1 MIRNTQ
7 LESRSHIAFNGITS
21 MQQKHTRTKSKGET
35 ETTTTNQ
42 KPQPQIRNRKSE
54 DTVTDWKTQ
63 CIQKINRAIRHTTT
77 RVHVAFVDTPCGD
90 GELNTTPV
98 GVKVVF
104 SLAFPIF
111 HCDFWY
117 VVVFS
122 DLWLWFLFRRFDLRF
137 FVVYSDLSR
146 CFLFCYCNL
155 NWQTFVFP
163 IRLCDLPQG
172 PPYFCI

>member
-1 MIRNTQ
+1 
-7 LESRSHIAFNGITS
+7 

-42 KPQPQIRNRKSE
+42 KPQIRRHSDRLKN
-54 DTVTDWKTQ
+54 TMHT
-63 CIQKINRAIRHTTT
+63 KINRAIRHTTT
-77 RVHVAFVDTPCGD
+77 RVHVAFVDSPCGD
-90 GELNTTPV
+90 GELTTTPV

-104 SLAFPIF
+104 SLGFPIF